1 MPGTGRWSGRSRGP
15 YGEGLRDQ
23 IWAAET
29 ALAAAASAQR
39 AWKGGTNGGAEASEA
54 TLTLARERATE
65 ALSLP
70 LIGGYGRGF
79 EVTSSHSEL
88 VDPFRDGVPGDASAC

>member
-1 MPGTGRWSGRSRGP
+1 MAGGRSIQDRNK
-15 YGEGLRDQ
+15 ETVR
-23 IWAAET
+23 AAFERC
-29 ALAAAASAQR
+29 A
-39 AWKGGTNGGAEASEA
+39 
-54 TLTLARERATE
+54 RATFRASYHVP